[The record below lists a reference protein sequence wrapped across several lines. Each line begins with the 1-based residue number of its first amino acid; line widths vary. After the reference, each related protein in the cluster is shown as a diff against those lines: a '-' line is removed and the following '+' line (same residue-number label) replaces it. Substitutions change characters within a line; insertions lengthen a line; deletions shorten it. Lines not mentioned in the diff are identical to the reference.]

1 MVDEKQLKIDKCG
14 FVPRQYHARYFVGH
28 TSVLRRMRGEAY
40 ALARENVVSVSYCV
54 PGVWALLRTNKWN
67 TGLTKAV
74 TYPVG
79 LVDACSK

>member
-14 FVPRQYHARYFVGH
+14 
-28 TSVLRRMRGEAY
+28 
-40 ALARENVVSVSYCV
+40 RENVVSVSYCV